1 MTLGEMTCLKK
12 IQKLE
17 LAQQSAE
24 ANTKKIAAE
33 NEAFNKEV
41 ERLKHIVQLRAVP
54 VPLPAPSFSMDHRY
68 QQRPAGGCFNCGQF
82 GHLPEN
88 VRNLERKPT
97 PVCSLTVIS
106 QGIFI
111 VQMT

>member
-1 MTLGEMTCLKK
+1 LFKK
-12 IQKLE
+12 IQRLE

-24 ANTKKIAAE
+24 ANTKKIVAK
-33 NEAFNKEV
+33 NEALNKKV
-41 ERLKHIVQLRAVP
+41 ERLRHIEQLRAVP

-68 QQRPAGGCFNCGQF
+68 QPRPQEVALALASLDI
-82 GHLPEN
+82 LPEN

-97 PVCSLTVIS
+97 PVCSLTVIR

-111 VQMT
+111 V